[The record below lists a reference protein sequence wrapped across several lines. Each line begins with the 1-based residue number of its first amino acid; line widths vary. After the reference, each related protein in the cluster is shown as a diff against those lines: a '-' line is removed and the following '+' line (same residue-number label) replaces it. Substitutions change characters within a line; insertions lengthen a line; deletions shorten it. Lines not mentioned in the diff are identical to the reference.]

1 MYRNLKFLH
10 MTDFFSTGM
19 TRGPVTNIRY
29 VFVRYIWNI
38 LFGLCFGTLI
48 WWYLK
53 YLISLSKIFCC
64 AKLGQSVWLNCP
76 IFGLTRLL
84 LVLAVQDQVWR
95 EKLNLLREKLN
106 LLQENCPFVSLTKAS
121 PDWPSPDQG
130 RSPKCFL
137 NWQVWK
143 LRQVSKTCDTVG
155 TKWVKIFLETW
166 QKKFDKA
173 AICEC
178 KYFGNH
184 GR

>member
-1 MYRNLKFLH
+1 MCQW
-10 MTDFFSTGM
+10 
-19 TRGPVTNIRY
+19 
-29 VFVRYIWNI
+29 WNAE
-38 LFGLCFGTLI
+38 FHHFPTLI

-53 YLISLSKIFCC
+53 NLLSLS
-64 AKLGQSVWLNCP
+64 KLGQSVWLNCP

-166 QKKFDKA
+166 QKKFDKP
-173 AICEC
+173 AILLAQGRLLLRHLVDVRIVR
-178 KYFGNH
+178 FGKKMLPFCVKNDRP
-184 GR
+184 GDDGTLRSV